1 MSKNN
6 YVAGG
11 EMKLRVL
18 LADDH
23 ALFRDGMRYVLQQL
37 SEQVDILCAGS
48 FAETLNQA
56 ETHPDIDLAL
66 IDLNMP
72 GSEGVASIRIF
83 HHRFPAI
90 PMVVVSGSE
99 QRAEIECVMEYGAM
113 GFISKM
119 SSGKVMVNALRIVLG
134 GDTYYPSQLLAQTD
148 TEINPSG
155 NRQPDNDKTGQQTNN
170 YGLTKRQMEALQ
182 YLSEGLSNKEI
193 AIKMSLAEGTV
204 KVHVAGAY
212 QVLQVNS
219 RLDAVRKA
227 QKLGLITHVGEG
239 RNVV

>member
-1 MSKNN
+1 
-6 YVAGG
+6 
-11 EMKLRVL
+11 MKLRVL

-48 FAETLNQA
+48 FTETLNQA
-56 ETHPDIDLAL
+56 ETNPDIDLAL

-90 PMVVVSGSE
+90 PLVVVSGSD
-99 QRAEIECVMEYGAM
+99 QRTEIECVMEYGAM

-134 GDTYYPSQLLAQTD
+134 GDIYYPPQLMTQSGILN
-148 TEINPSG
+148 IPSE
-155 NRQPDNDKTGQQTNN
+155 NQLPESDKSGQHTNN

-193 AIKMSLAEGTV
+193 AIQMNLAEGTV

-227 QKLGLITHVGEG
+227 QKLGLVTTVGEG
-239 RNVV
+239 RKVV